1 MEVELTIK
9 NKYDVHYLKVDAGVR
24 YWNDSDVNGEEDI
37 DFYYTEGVGVPKMPC
52 AVQVKDKPES
62 NIYSDHYRWQ
72 PIIDINTGQIINWK
86 QGVSAFVHYKVC
98 DEGEYTLLDK
108 DKNEIVSIQ
117 SYVPYVLYPEDEGYG
132 DYIIMSID
140 ENGFIKKWKCDSNA
154 IEYLVKSAFD

>member
-1 MEVELTIK
+1 MELELTIK
-9 NKYDVHYLKVDAGVR
+9 NKYDVHYLKVDAGVL

-37 DFYYTEGVGVPKMPC
+37 DFYETKGVGIPKMPC

-72 PIIDINTGQIINWK
+72 PIIDINNGQIINWT

-98 DEGEYTLLDK
+98 DEGEYILLDK

-117 SYVPYVLYPEDEGYG
+117 SYVPYVLYPEDEAYG

-140 ENGFIKKWKCDSNA
+140 EKGFIKNWHCDSAA
-154 IEYLVKSAFD
+154 IEYLVTNAFD